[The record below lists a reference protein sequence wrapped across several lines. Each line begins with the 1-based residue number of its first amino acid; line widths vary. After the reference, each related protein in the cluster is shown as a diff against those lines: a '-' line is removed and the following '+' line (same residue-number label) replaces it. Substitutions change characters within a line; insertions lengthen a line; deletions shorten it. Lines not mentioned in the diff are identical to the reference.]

1 MFEER
6 LPEKGRTILSEY
18 LIDFDTA
25 NIQRLHFDT
34 VIVGGGIAGLTC
46 ALHLPHS
53 MKTAVLCKGK
63 WTDCDSFLAQGG
75 IAASIGGDDRELHI
89 RDTMRAGCGI
99 NDMQAVRVLVKESE
113 GAIRSLADLGV
124 PFDSGPDGAFLR
136 SLEGG
141 HSMKRILHVHG
152 DATGK
157 GIMDVLM
164 ADCADRENIRMMEHT
179 FALDLITDTGR
190 CAGLLAE
197 SKGKLIYLTA
207 AHFVLATGGIGQLYP
222 ISTNSVTLTGDGIA
236 MAHRAGAQTSAMEFV
251 QFHPTALYTAQK
263 PERAFLI
270 SEAVR
275 GEGAI
280 LYNSN
285 GARFMPLYDERQ
297 ELAPRDIVARAIYDQ
312 MIRTDRPCV
321 YLDITGKDR
330 NFLAA
335 RFPTIYAECKKNGID
350 MAVDRIPVAPCEHY
364 FMGGIRTDC
373 SGRTSLAGLYAVGE
387 CASTG
392 VHGANRLASNS
403 LLEAVVFG
411 SRAADDIAGCTDEPV
426 CIGNFRYDGK
436 RKQELPEERALRE
449 QLRCRMQT
457 DAGILRRTENLRSA
471 LKAVEDTR
479 NRCLASRLVM
489 RREWETADMYDTA
502 GLILHAAAENHHSVG
517 SHFITDENYENGG
530 WDIE

>member
-1 MFEER
+1 M
-6 LPEKGRTILSEY
+6 SEY

-25 NIQRLHFDT
+25 DMQRLHFDT

-46 ALHLPHS
+46 ALHLPRS
-53 MKTAVLCKGK
+53 MKTVVLCKGK
-63 WTDCDSFLAQGG
+63 WADCDSFLAQGG
-75 IAASIGGDDRELHI
+75 IAASIGRDDRELHI
-89 RDTMRAGCGI
+89 RDTIRAGCGI
-99 NDMQAVRVLVKESE
+99 NDMQAVRILVKESE
-113 GAIRSLADLGV
+113 LAIRSLADLGV
-124 PFDSGPDGAFLR
+124 PFDRGPDGAFLR

-141 HSMKRILHVHG
+141 HSVKRILHVHG

-157 GIMDVLM
+157 GIMDVLT

-179 FALDLITDTGR
+179 FALDLITDQGR
-190 CAGLLAE
+190 CIGLLAE
-197 SKGKLIYLTA
+197 NGGKLIFLTA

-222 ISTNSVTLTGDGIA
+222 ISTNSLTLTGDGIA
-236 MAHRAGAQTSAMEFV
+236 MAYRAGARTTSMEFV

-280 LYNSN
+280 LLNSN
-285 GARFMPLYDERQ
+285 GERFMPLYDERL

-312 MIRTDRPCV
+312 MIRTDSPCV
-321 YLDITGKDR
+321 YLDITGKGR

-364 FMGGIRTDC
+364 FMGGIQTDTN
-373 SGRTSLAGLYAVGE
+373 GRTSLAGLYAVGE

-411 SRAADDIAGCTDEPV
+411 SRAADAIAGCSEKTV
-426 CIGNFRYDGK
+426 QAKNYRYDGE
-436 RKQELPEERALRE
+436 RKHVLSEEKVLRE
-449 QLRCRMQT
+449 QLRSRMQV
-457 DAGILRRTENLRSA
+457 DAGILRNGRNLRSA
-471 LKAVEDTR
+471 LEVVEDMQ
-479 NRCLASRLVM
+479 NRCFSSRLVV
-489 RREWETADMYDTA
+489 RREWETADMYETA
-502 GLILHAAAENHHSVG
+502 GLILHAAAENRHSIG
-517 SHFITDENYENGG
+517 SHFIADEKEKQ
-530 WDIE
+530 